1 MTSGTTQTLTNLTT
15 RTQKMKSLRRTREN
29 PSFSPLK
36 FDQTPRP
43 SRSNPYFTNS
53 SWSSSTSTRP
63 CCRRSRCGP
72 WSEELESLMAETR
85 GPPTPTTR
93 PPPTPTLRRADGAA
107 GRAAPRPPSPGRSAR
122 TPGRRRA
129 MPWSSSGVAA
139 RIAGACASTTT
150 YSRSSATS
158 SAFACRCPTP
168 VGRPNGSRRR
178 WSRCW

>member
-1 MTSGTTQTLTNLTT
+1 MTSGTTPTLTNLTT
-15 RTQKMKSLRRTREN
+15 RRKKMKSRRWTRESR
-29 PSFSPLK
+29 SFSPLK
-36 FDQTPRP
+36 FARTPRP
-43 SRSNPYFTNS
+43 SRSNPYSTSS
-53 SWSSSTSTRP
+53 SWSSSTSTRH

-72 WSEELESLMAETR
+72 WSEELESLTAETH
-85 GPPTPTTR
+85 PPTPTTR
-93 PPPTPTLRRADGAA
+93 PPPTPTLRRAGGAA
-107 GRAAPRPPSPGRSAR
+107 VKAAPQPPSPGRSAR

-129 MPWSSSGVAA
+129 TPWSSSGDAA